1 MPRTSFVVPFA
12 SCETNTVDTR
22 PLLVNQN
29 GFDAA
34 SIGNPPAS
42 LRHIGVV
49 GLGLIGG
56 SFARAYADAGLQ
68 VYGADIDERS
78 LAAATAEGSIVS
90 ALDDKTVGECDL
102 ILIALYPQATV
113 DWLREMAPRIS
124 KDALVI
130 DCGGVKRSICPDCF
144 ALAERHG
151 FTFLGGHPMAGT
163 HRSGFRAARS
173 DLYAGSPM
181 VLVPPPI
188 YDPSVI
194 ARAQEALSVVGFGS
208 FSVTTPEMH
217 DKIIAYTSQLAHIV
231 SSAFVKSPT
240 SQKHR
245 GFSAGSYKDLTR
257 VAEMNAP
264 MWTELFLDNAD
275 NLVEELDSVV
285 EQLRLYREALASHDE
300 ETLKALIEEG
310 SVAKLKAD
318 GRFADAEVI
327 M

>member
-1 MPRTSFVVPFA
+1 MPRTSFVAPFA
-12 SCETNTVDTR
+12 SRETNTADTR

-56 SFARAYADAGLQ
+56 SFAKAYADAGLQ

-144 ALAERHG
+144 SLAERHG

-173 DLYAGSPM
+173 DLYVGSPM

-217 DKIIAYTSQLAHIV
+217 DRLIAYTSQLAHIV
-231 SSAFVKSPT
+231 SSAFIKSPT

-245 GFSAGSYKDLTR
+245 GFSAGSYRRSDAR
-257 VAEMNAP
+257 C
-264 MWTELFLDNAD
+264 
-275 NLVEELDSVV
+275 
-285 EQLRLYREALASHDE
+285 RDE
-300 ETLKALIEEG
+300 RA
-310 SVAKLKAD
+310 A
-318 GRFADAEVI
+318 